1 MSDIVKI
8 GSKVIGD
15 KSPCFIVF
23 EAGPTHSGL
32 DSAKRLIQYAHQAGA
47 DAVKFQIFNPDR
59 LVSNKQQMYSY
70 EILINKEKGETET
83 ISEPL
88 YDIFVRRHL
97 ADSQWIELKEYA
109 DSLGLAFFATVG
121 DEEGLNLV
129 TSMKCQSIKIASA
142 DVNHH
147 PFLKKVAKT
156 GLCIQLDTGNST
168 LGEIESAVDL
178 IRNYGGHNN
187 IVIHNCPTGY
197 PAHLESINL
206 RMIPL
211 LKQAFGCPTA
221 YSDHSVGWEMDVA
234 ALSLGANLIEKT
246 ITEDR
251 STRSVE
257 HIMSLEPHEMRD
269 FVIKIRDVEI
279 ALGSSRRVLTAE
291 HLNSRKSIRRSVVLN
306 QDVSKGQK
314 LGDVKV
320 QFKRP
325 GFGLPPDQYE
335 VMSDYVFISNQKT
348 GQIIHAYD
356 LAPLEKFD

>member
-1 MSDIVKI
+1 MNNNVTI
-8 GSKVIGD
+8 GAKNIGNE
-15 KSPCFIVF
+15 SSCFIVF
-23 EAGPTHSGL
+23 EAGPTHNGL
-32 DSAKRLIQYAHQAGA
+32 DSAKRLIKFAHLAGA
-47 DAVKFQIFNPDR
+47 DAIKFQIFDPDR
-59 LVSNKQQMYSY
+59 LVSNKRQMYTY
-70 EILINKEKGETET
+70 EVLINKDTGETEKV
-83 ISEPL
+83 SEPL

-97 ADSQWIELKEYA
+97 ADDEWITLKAYA

-121 DEEGLNLV
+121 DDEGLNLV
-129 TSMKCQSIKIASA
+129 SIMKCQSIKIASA

-168 LGEIESAVDL
+168 LGEIEAAVDL
-178 IRNYGGHNN
+178 IRNEGKHNN

-211 LKQAFGCPTA
+211 LKKTFGCPVA
-221 YSDHSVGWEMDVA
+221 YSDHSTGWEMDVA
-234 ALSLGANLIEKT
+234 ALALGANLIEKT

-251 STRSVE
+251 CTKSVE
-257 HIMSLEPHEMRD
+257 HIMSLEPHEMKD
-269 FVIKIRDVEI
+269 FVKKIREVEI
-279 ALGSSRRVLTAE
+279 ALGSSRRIMTAE
-291 HLNSRKSIRRSVVLN
+291 HLKARKSIRRSVVLN
-306 QDVSKGQK
+306 QDVSEGQK

-335 VMSDYVFISNQKT
+335 MMRDYIFNSDHKA
-348 GQIIHAYD
+348 GQIIHAHN
-356 LAPLEKFD
+356 LMPSEKFE